1 MKLSIPI
8 RPPRA
13 RTVEKPGRTDML
25 SLRLDPKLRFA
36 AVLAAAIEH
45 RSVSGFIEA
54 AIEQAIKQVDVPQPD
69 AEPGEKA
76 GLTLEQLV
84 HEVWDVDEADRFLKL
99 AFKYPHLLS
108 LTEQRLY
115 KLVRENDYLWRSE
128 ARTGR
133 NSLEDV
139 HLPRLRKHWDT
150 FKRVV
155 LDELPESALPSGE
168 AGSKDDTD

>member
-54 AIEQAIKQVDVPQPD
+54 AIEQAIKQVDVPQSD
-69 AEPGEKA
+69 AEPGKDR
-76 GLTLEQLV
+76 LTLDQLV

-99 AFKYPHLLS
+99 AFRYPHLLS

-115 KLVRENDYLWRSE
+115 KLLRENDYLWRSE
-128 ARTGR
+128 VRTGR

-139 HLPRLRKHWDT
+139 HLPRMRKHWDT

-155 LDELPESALPSGE
+155 LDELPESALPSGDVGDKGE
-168 AGSKDDTD
+168 TD